1 MLFSGIRWSCLKEDK
16 PLVVWDWERWV
27 PLEPMQFIGPRV
39 ELIWYMELL
48 RISAVTS
55 GIL

>member
-1 MLFSGIRWSCLKEDK
+1 MLFSGIRWSSLKEVK

-27 PLEPMQFIGPRV
+27 PLDPIQFIGPRL
-39 ELIWYMELL
+39 ELIWYMELF

-55 GIL
+55 GFL